1 MKVQNYLNLRGGFQ
15 WLMLLGICLPLL
27 TITSCK
33 PDSTAD
39 WSPTFAGPLVN
50 STLTISDILDR
61 IASDSSLFSDDD
73 GLIYFTFE
81 NELFDYSPA
90 DLFQLDY
97 GTNVID
103 NEVPFSPAL
112 QSALDLNGGASF
124 SFGQGVLSIEPAV
137 LNPDGSQFNILID
150 SMYLYEGDLLVNI
163 NSTMGHGGYLD
174 IQIPNMVNADGD
186 MFMYQLEWP
195 ENVTTGASTASLMVP
210 LNGYFIDFTQS
221 TDNDSYNHLDVDMTV
236 NIVKSDYIADDNDNI
251 TFTLELDGMDFELV
265 YGDFGP
271 GSYLLGKDTIDFNP
285 FTEFLDADF
294 YLSDPRI
301 NLRINNGI
309 GLGNT
314 NSFVEDLMYIDNNGS
329 LNEVLYNP
337 DAIQPMINAPVTV
350 GQFAETFEQISN
362 EDGDLS
368 AMMSPNVRQLIYGI
382 YGVINNNPPNTQS
395 FIHRDYGVSANLDVE
410 IPMYGRIGGI
420 DFSDTLD
427 FDLGEQLAEVDS
439 LVIKTNMESYFPANA
454 YLQIYFLDADKNLLD
469 SLYHSDFDLPLIQ
482 SPEIGPDGKPIDEEP
497 VLSVKEALV
506 SRSTVSNMVDC
517 NYLVLRYSFE
527 TADFEDGTEVKLFD
541 EYYINAKLGFQATG
555 RIEF

>member
-1 MKVQNYLNLRGGFQ
+1 MKVHNYLNLRGGFQ
-15 WLMLLGICLPLL
+15 WLMLLGICVPLL

-97 GTNVID
+97 GTNLID
-103 NEVPFSPAL
+103 NEVPFSAAL

-124 SFGQGVLSIEPAV
+124 SFGQGVLTIEPTV

-150 SMYLYEGDLLVNI
+150 SMYLYEGELLVNI

-174 IQIPNMVNADGD
+174 IQIPNMVNADGE

-195 ENVTTGASTASLMVP
+195 ENITTGASTASLI
-210 LNGYFIDFTQS
+210 LQLSGYFIDFTQS
-221 TDNDSYNHLDVDMTV
+221 TDNDPYNHLDVDMTV

-285 FTEFLDADF
+285 FTEFIDADF

-314 NSFVEDLMYIDNNGS
+314 NSFVEDLMYIDNNGT

-410 IPMYGRIGGI
+410 IPMYGRIGDI
-420 DFSDTLD
+420 DFTDTLD

-497 VLSVKEALV
+497 VLTVREALV

>member
-1 MKVQNYLNLRGGFQ
+1 MKVHNYLNLRGGFQ
-15 WLMLLGICLPLL
+15 WLMLLGICVPLL

-97 GTNVID
+97 GTNLID
-103 NEVPFSPAL
+103 NEVPFSAAL

-124 SFGQGVLSIEPAV
+124 SFGQGVLTIEPTV

-150 SMYLYEGDLLVNI
+150 SMYLYEGELLVNI

-174 IQIPNMVNADGD
+174 IQIPNMVNADGE

-195 ENVTTGASTASLMVP
+195 ENITTGASTASLILP
-210 LNGYFIDFTQS
+210 LSGYFIDFTQS
-221 TDNDSYNHLDVDMTV
+221 TDNDPYNHLDVDMTV

-285 FTEFLDADF
+285 FTEFIDADF

-314 NSFVEDLMYIDNNGS
+314 NSFVEDLMYIDNNGT

-410 IPMYGRIGGI
+410 IPMYGRIGDI
-420 DFSDTLD
+420 DFTDTLD

-497 VLSVKEALV
+497 VLTVREALV

>member
-61 IASDSSLFSDDD
+61 IASDSSLYSDDD

-124 SFGQGVLSIEPAV
+124 SFGQGVLTIEPAV

-174 IQIPNMVNADGD
+174 IQIPNMVNADGE

-221 TDNDSYNHLDVDMTV
+221 TDNDPYNHLDVDMTV

-285 FTEFLDADF
+285 FTEFVDADF

-362 EDGDLS
+362 DDGDLS

-410 IPMYGRIGGI
+410 IPMYGRIGDI
-420 DFSDTLD
+420 DFTDTLD

-482 SPEIGPDGKPIDEEP
+482 SPEIGPDGKPIDEDP
-497 VLSVKEALV
+497 VLTVKEALV

>member
-124 SFGQGVLSIEPAV
+124 SFGQGVLTIEPAV

-150 SMYLYEGDLLVNI
+150 SMYLYEGELMVNI

-174 IQIPNMVNADGD
+174 IQIPNMVNADGE

-221 TDNDSYNHLDVDMTV
+221 TDNDPYNHLDVDMTI

-285 FTEFLDADF
+285 FTEFVDADF

-410 IPMYGRIGGI
+410 IPMYGRIGDI
-420 DFSDTLD
+420 DFTDTLD

-497 VLSVKEALV
+497 VLTVKEALV

>member
-124 SFGQGVLSIEPAV
+124 SFGQGVLTIEPAV

-150 SMYLYEGDLLVNI
+150 SMYLFEGDLLVNI

-285 FTEFLDADF
+285 FTEFVDADF

-309 GLGNT
+309 GLGNM

-368 AMMSPNVRQLIYGI
+368 AMMSPSVRQLIYGI

-395 FIHRDYGVSANLDVE
+395 FIHRDYGVSANLDLE
-410 IPMYGRIGGI
+410 IPMYGRIGDI
-420 DFSDTLD
+420 DFTDTLD

-497 VLSVKEALV
+497 VLTVKEALV

>member
-174 IQIPNMVNADGD
+174 IQIPNMVNADGE

-221 TDNDSYNHLDVDMTV
+221 TDNDPFNHLDVDMTI

-285 FTEFLDADF
+285 FTEFVDADF

-368 AMMSPNVRQLIYGI
+368 AMMSPSVRQLIYGI

-410 IPMYGRIGGI
+410 IPMYGRIGDI
-420 DFSDTLD
+420 DFTDTLD

-469 SLYHSDFDLPLIQ
+469 SLYQSDFDLPLIQ

-497 VLSVKEALV
+497 VLTVKEALV

>member
-124 SFGQGVLSIEPAV
+124 SFGQGVLTIEPAV

-150 SMYLYEGDLLVNI
+150 SMYLFEGDLLVNI

-174 IQIPNMVNADGD
+174 IQIPNMVNADGE

-221 TDNDSYNHLDVDMTV
+221 TDNDPYNHLDVDMTV

-285 FTEFLDADF
+285 FTEFVDADF

-410 IPMYGRIGGI
+410 IPMYGRIGDI
-420 DFSDTLD
+420 DFTDTLD

-482 SPEIGPDGKPIDEEP
+482 SPEIGPDGKPIDEDP
-497 VLSVKEALV
+497 VLTVKEALV

>member
-33 PDSTAD
+33 TDSTAD

-124 SFGQGVLSIEPAV
+124 SFGQGVLTIEPAV

-174 IQIPNMVNADGD
+174 IQIPNMVNADGE

-221 TDNDSYNHLDVDMTV
+221 TDNDPYNHLDVDMTV

-285 FTEFLDADF
+285 FTEFVDADF

-410 IPMYGRIGGI
+410 IPMYGRIGDI
-420 DFSDTLD
+420 DFTDTLD

-469 SLYHSDFDLPLIQ
+469 SLYQSDFDLPLIQ

-497 VLSVKEALV
+497 VLTVKEALV

>member
-124 SFGQGVLSIEPAV
+124 SFGQGVLTIEPAV

-174 IQIPNMVNADGD
+174 IQIPNMVNADGE

-221 TDNDSYNHLDVDMTV
+221 TDNDPYNHLDVDMTV

-285 FTEFLDADF
+285 FTEFVDADF

-362 EDGDLS
+362 DDGDLS

-410 IPMYGRIGGI
+410 IPMYGRIGDI
-420 DFSDTLD
+420 DFTDTLD

-482 SPEIGPDGKPIDEEP
+482 SPEIGPDGKPIDEDP
-497 VLSVKEALV
+497 VLTVKEALV